1 MSRLRL
7 TMACWD
13 YDRVA
18 ALKSGEVAIDGVDL
32 NFLAQPVE
40 ETFFRMLR
48 HHEFDIAEMSLS
60 SYVVSLARGDSP
72 FIAVPVFPSRFFRHS
87 CIFVSAASG
96 IETPADLAGRRI
108 GVPEYQMTAPVWIR
122 GILADE
128 YGVAPD
134 AMEYWTGG
142 EEQPGREEKLRLELP
157 ERFRLR
163 AIGAEQTLASMLAD
177 GEIDALFTARTPS
190 TFHTRPH
197 HVRRLFPDYQAVEQ
211 DYYRRAGIFP
221 IMHTVVIRREVY
233 LANRWLAQSLYK
245 ALQLAQRKA
254 YEDLR
259 QTAALKTMLP
269 WLPAHVEQAESVMGR
284 DWWPYGFAANR
295 HVLETFLRYHHEQGL
310 SPAGLRPE
318 DLFAPEALESFLI

>member
-108 GVPEYQMTAPVWIR
+108 GVPEYQMTAPSGSGASSPTSMVWRRMPWSTGR
-122 GILADE
+122 GRGA
-128 YGVAPD
+128 
-134 AMEYWTGG
+134 TGARG
-142 EEQPGREEKLRLELP
+142 KAAHRLP

-197 HVRRLFPDYQAVEQ
+197 HVRRLFPDYRAVEQ

-233 LANRWLAQSLYK
+233 RQPLACAVTVQGASTGAAEGVRGPAPDRSAQ
-245 ALQLAQRKA
+245 
-254 YEDLR
+254 DH
-259 QTAALKTMLP
+259 AAR
-269 WLPAHVEQAESVMGR
+269 LPAHVEQAE
-284 DWWPYGFAANR
+284 A
-295 HVLETFLRYHHEQGL
+295 
-310 SPAGLRPE
+310 
-318 DLFAPEALESFLI
+318 